1 MTVDKMAVDEM
12 SVDEMTSANSL
23 VCLEGVA
30 INLRFTSMIATYSNN
45 IE

>member
-23 VCLEGVA
+23 VCLEGVGGYQLA
-30 INLRFTSMIATYSNN
+30 SYVNDDHLLK
-45 IE
+45 

>member
-23 VCLEGVA
+23 AYLEGVGG
-30 INLRFTSMIATYSNN
+30 Y
-45 IE
+45 